1 MTSGPRAAGSLLARL
16 LLLGLLL
23 IGLGVVHTLAHADAH
38 DGVTGHTTA
47 RHLDLGP
54 ADPAS
59 RARTHG
65 HEPDT
70 PGEAPHRTTA
80 PATVDSDS
88 LPEADCWASVP
99 AGSWSVP
106 TAQLAAGTTAATHAA
121 PPAAGLLGFRAYT
134 SPHALGVLRI

>member
-1 MTSGPRAAGSLLARL
+1 MTSRSRAAGRLLVRL

-38 DGVTGHTTA
+38 DGVTGHSTA

-59 RARTHG
+59 CARPHG
-65 HEPDT
+65 HEPDL

-80 PATVDSDS
+80 HATADSDS
-88 LPEADCWASVP
+88 LPEAGCWASVP
-99 AGSWSVP
+99 AGPWPVP
-106 TAQLAAGTTAATHAA
+106 TAQLAAGTTTATHAA
-121 PPAAGLLGFRAYT
+121 PPADGLFSFRAYT